1 MDSGTPQA
9 TIEALRQRLAAEPGV
24 RGVTFV
30 DRLPRMG
37 KPEVGYQLSNAAGI
51 APSINGNVNSGV
63 IGTLQGQTVA
73 ILPHSYGDVYGTGID
88 LRGGDGYALNHDTE
102 VRGMFIWQSADAD
115 LVRMGDL
122 GASSLYGQYSDYMT
136 FALDL
141 GIRRYAPLATKDFRV
156 YGEATIGLG
165 WINRIDLQ
173 LAAPQSNA
181 IVNATDVYDRTAAFT
196 FGVNVGVLVPIA
208 DKVDFNAQLG
218 LRHVG
223 GLADVDQ
230 LTGTSL
236 EGLNNDSARLTF
248 PVVVGLRFHLK

>member
-1 MDSGTPQA
+1 M
-9 TIEALRQRLAAEPGV
+9 
-24 RGVTFV
+24 
-30 DRLPRMG
+30 
-37 KPEVGYQLSNAAGI
+37 
-51 APSINGNVNSGV
+51 NSGV

-73 ILPHSYGDVYGTGID
+73 ILPNSYGDVYGTGID
-88 LRGGDGYALNHDTE
+88 LRGGAGYALNDLTE

-122 GASSLYGQYSDYMT
+122 GPSALYGQYSDYMS

-141 GIRRYAPLATKDFRV
+141 GIRRYAPLASKDFRL

-181 IVNATDVYDRTAAFT
+181 IVNATDLYDRTAAFT

-208 DKVDFNAQLG
+208 EKVDFNAQLG
-218 LRHVG
+218 LLMASGDLPEEFRPWIERVQNDLFDVG
-223 GLADVDQ
+223 ADLAVPPE
-230 LTGTSL
+230 S
-236 EGLNNDSARLTF
+236 ERERLRIAESQTAWICRDWRS
-248 PVVVGLRFHLK
+248 G